1 MFVALTVYSTSAQV
15 GGGQQSVDLRL
26 LIDLARFVRGRRYK
40 RCSRYSSWAWRGNY
54 HGVGQIRIA
63 PHSLPNNEF
72 FAWSKF
78 VQDFLHKRRPADN
91 TSAGLLPMTN
101 LSVPKEGVERTLPQ
115 APPVIRQA

>member
-1 MFVALTVYSTSAQV
+1 MFVALTVYFTSAQV

-40 RCSRYSSWAWRGNY
+40 RCSRCSSWAWRGNY

-72 FAWSKF
+72 FAWSNYSCKVF
-78 VQDFLHKRRPADN
+78 SHKRRPTDN

-101 LSVPKEGVERTLPQ
+101 LSVPKEGVERTLL
-115 APPVIRQA
+115 

>member
-26 LIDLARFVRGRRYK
+26 LIDLARFVRGCRYK
-40 RCSRYSSWAWRGNY
+40 RCSSWVWRGNY

-63 PHSLPNNEF
+63 PHSLPNNKF
-72 FAWSKF
+72 FAWPKF
-78 VQDFLHKRRPADN
+78 VQDFLHKRKPADS

-101 LSVPKEGVERTLPQ
+101 LSAPKEGVERTLL
-115 APPVIRQA
+115 